1 MRSVALA
8 ALAAALALA
17 PRALKKKPLAVTAIK
32 VERATV
38 LDEVASSSA
47 GEVVAKQHATVRAE
61 LAARVVAVK
70 HKRGERVKRG
80 DVIVALDDADLQA
93 RLQQAQA
100 TLAAQSASYAQAQ
113 ARAASAKRSS
123 ERARVLAEKGAGTTQ
138 LSDDAAA
145 AQHEADEAVHAA
157 AGIVQQAEA
166 ALKVARVARSKA
178 ELTAPF
184 DGLLV
189 EVTPDPGE
197 ELSPGAPVF
206 EIIDDSKLH
215 VEAPIDEADIGRV
228 KVGQPATL
236 SLDALPGQAVKG
248 VVSKIAPAVR
258 KDLKGARTLPIEV
271 EVTDAAAV
279 RSGMSADVNILVA
292 EKKDVPSLPT
302 SAIVGR
308 GAKRTVYKIEGG
320 TAKLHDIKIG
330 LSNWERCEV
339 VDGVALGDEVIGDLN
354 VKGLEDGVPV
364 KAAATTAK

>member
-1 MRSVALA
+1 MRGVALA
-8 ALAAALALA
+8 VLAAAAALA

-38 LDEVASSSA
+38 RDEVASSSA
-47 GEVVAKQHATVRAE
+47 GEVVAERHATVRAE
-61 LAARVVAVK
+61 LAARVTRVL
-70 HKRGERVKRG
+70 HKRGDRVKRG
-80 DVIVALDDADLQA
+80 DVVVALDDADLAA
-93 RLQQAQA
+93 RLMQAQA
-100 TLAAQSASYAQAQ
+100 TLNAQSASYAQAQ
-113 ARAASAKRSS
+113 ARAASAKRSA
-123 ERARVLAEKGAGTTQ
+123 ERARALADKGAGTTQ
-138 LSDDAAA
+138 LSDDAQA
-145 AQHEADEAVHAA
+145 AQREADEAVKAA

-166 ALKVARVARSKA
+166 ALKVARVARGKA

-236 SLDALPGQAVKG
+236 TLDALPGQAVKG

-320 TAKLHDIKIG
+320 NAKVRDIKIG
-330 LSNWERCEV
+330 LSNWERCEIT
-339 VDGVALGDEVIGDLN
+339 DGVALGDEVIGDLN

-364 KAAATTAK
+364 KVTTTPK